1 LSFLSGNEGQLLD
14 AAAPM
19 RILKREFPKSARVFR
34 IQQGNARTIA
44 TKGKTD
50 GVYEAFDE
58 SAEFHVPGGLGH

>member
-19 RILKREFPKSARVFR
+19 WILKSEFPKGARVFR

-50 GVYEAFDE
+50 EVYEAFDE
-58 SAEFHVPGGLGH
+58 NAEFHVPSGLGH